1 MSQELKVCT
10 KCGTEKPLSEYL
22 LKKRK
27 TGAFPASKCKDCTR
41 ADQREAWV
49 KNGKPRLGWSKV
61 PYEDWTDEMRAAHR
75 KYKEKARR
83 KAGIK
88 AAADLMQER
97 QQKAQQRLEQKA
109 AESERRQAERE
120 SARKVPP
127 GLSAAEAFRWRYRND
142 PEFREKQK
150 ARTIQS
156 KRRVPLWY
164 ANQQLGGTSD
174 RRYPMPLLL
183 AKQMQL
189 RIRHQLKEQGHEEH

>member
-1 MSQELKVCT
+1 MSQESKVCT
-10 KCGTEKPLSEYL
+10 KCGIEKPLSEFR

-27 TGAFPASKCKDCTR
+27 TGAFPASRCKDCTR

-61 PYEDWTDEMRAAHR
+61 PFDQWTDEMRAAHL
-75 KYKEKARR
+75 KSKEKARR
-83 KAGIK
+83 KVGQRPK
-88 AAADLMQER
+88 AQIAEEARCRAVLVAADR
-97 QQKAQQRLEQKA
+97 A
-109 AESERRQAERE
+109 RRAAERE
-120 SARKVPP
+120 AQRKVTAV
-127 GLSAAEAFRWRYRND
+127 LSEAEKYRWRYRND
-142 PEFREKQK
+142 PEFREKEK
-150 ARTIQS
+150 ARAIQS

-183 AKQMQL
+183 AKQMQI

>member
-1 MSQELKVCT
+1 MSEELKVCT
-10 KCGTEKPLSEYL
+10 KCGTEKPLSEFRV
-22 LKKRK
+22 KKRK
-27 TGAFPASKCKDCTR
+27 TGAFPASRCKDCTR

-61 PYEDWTDEMRAAHR
+61 PYECWTEEMRAAHLKR
-75 KYKEKARR
+75 KEEARRKEGAKSAAQIEQERQKRAQQRKESSARR
-83 KAGIK
+83 KA
-88 AAADLMQER
+88 
-97 QQKAQQRLEQKA
+97 
-109 AESERRQAERE
+109 ERE
-120 SARKVPP
+120 AARKVPV
-127 GLSAAEAFRWRYRND
+127 GLSGAEAFRWRYRND

-164 ANQQLGGTSD
+164 ANQQLGGTSE

-189 RIRHQLKEQGHEEH
+189 RIRHQLKEQSHEEH